1 MRVFPSF
8 CFGYAIINISNKSI
22 YATVIGKKT
31 PYEIYD
37 MDIAGGDV
45 LMLGIFNVVFLVL
58 VFFMEYMQN
67 KKTIM
72 KF

>member
-1 MRVFPSF
+1 
-8 CFGYAIINISNKSI
+8 
-22 YATVIGKKT
+22 VIGKKT